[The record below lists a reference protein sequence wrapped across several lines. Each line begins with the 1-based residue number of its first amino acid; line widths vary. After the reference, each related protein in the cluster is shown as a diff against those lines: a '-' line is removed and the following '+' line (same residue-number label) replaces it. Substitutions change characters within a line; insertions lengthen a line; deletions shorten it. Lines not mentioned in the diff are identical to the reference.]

1 MLTKMDGSSVLLDLR
16 SVITMLT
23 AQRSAGSHQPSI
35 SDTMRCQLMA
45 YLQTETLSQLPRPCT
60 DEFDVEIQ
68 PLSDGVGKSF
78 SHPNLLL
85 VFFVISLNLLLTRSR
100 RRSLI
105 FICKF
110 TATFLFYISTTPSLV
125 RSIYPL
131 IIFH

>member
-60 DEFDVEIQ
+60 DDFDVESQ

-78 SHPNLLL
+78 SPKS
-85 VFFVISLNLLLTRSR
+85 FAC
-100 RRSLI
+100 I
-105 FICKF
+105 FRYF
-110 TATFLFYISTTPSLV
+110 P
-125 RSIYPL
+125 
-131 IIFH
+131 